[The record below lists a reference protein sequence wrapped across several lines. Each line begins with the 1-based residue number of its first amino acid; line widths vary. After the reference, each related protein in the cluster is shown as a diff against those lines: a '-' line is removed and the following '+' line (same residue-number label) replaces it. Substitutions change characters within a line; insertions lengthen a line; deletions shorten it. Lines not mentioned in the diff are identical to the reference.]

1 MITRVVLVG
10 FSGTGKS
17 TTGRLVASAL
27 GWSLV
32 DMDGEIERRE
42 GTTIP
47 ELFDR
52 QGEAYFRER
61 EATLL
66 RECLERTEVVVST
79 GGGAVCTEDAWKA
92 LRAAP
97 GTYVVGFEASPE
109 EIQRRI
115 DRHRNEAAPGETA
128 HRPMLDAEDPLERI
142 RGLLAAREEFYRRA
156 DVTIPVGTRTAERT
170 AADITELVRLS
181 SGIPSEIQLE
191 TTSSPSRILVGTGS
205 RDSLMPLMTE
215 RFPKARRVWIAADEH
230 VAKAHRSWLGGLGEA
245 GPAPSLYSVPPGEG
259 SKSLDGLSGLYDWMI
274 GGGVERN
281 DVAVAVGGGV
291 TGDLVGF
298 AAATTLRG
306 IGLVQVPTTLL
317 SMVDSSVGGK
327 TGINHSAGKNLIG
340 AFFQPPLVIVD
351 PAFLETLPDRELRS
365 GFAEV
370 IKHAVIQASTPGGEA
385 GFLFD
390 VLERNA
396 DALLRLEDPLVSWVI
411 RQNISLKAAVV
422 EADEKESYLRQILN
436 FGHTIGHGI
445 EAADYSLLHGE
456 AVAVGMVA
464 AMSIGVEKGLVDASM
479 RERLVRLLEAFGLP
493 TAARFDPQVV
503 RERMSRDK
511 KKASGVQ
518 QWVMPRAE
526 GGVEIRTDVSDAEI
540 DQALDVVSLPSG

>member
-1 MITRVVLVG
+1 MITRVILIG

-32 DMDGEIERRE
+32 DMDDEIERRE
-42 GTTIP
+42 GMAIP
-47 ELFDR
+47 DIFDR
-52 QGEAYFRER
+52 HGEAYFRER

-66 RECLERTEVVVST
+66 RECLERTQIVVST
-79 GGGAVCTEDAWKA
+79 GGGAVCTEEAWEA
-92 LRAAP
+92 LRADP
-97 GTYVVGFEASPE
+97 GTYVVGFEASPD

-115 DRHRNEAAPGETA
+115 DRHKSEAAPGETA
-128 HRPMLDAEDPLERI
+128 RRPMLDAEDPLERI
-142 RGLLAAREEFYRRA
+142 RGLLARREAYYQRA
-156 DVTIPVGTRTAERT
+156 DVTIPVGNRPAERT
-170 AADITELVRLS
+170 AADITELVHLS
-181 SGIPSEIQLE
+181 TGTPSEVRLE
-191 TTSSPSRILVGTGS
+191 STSSPSRILVRTGA
-205 RDSLMPLMTE
+205 RDGLLHLLTE
-215 RFPKARRVWIAADEH
+215 RWPKARRAWVAADEH
-230 VAKAHRSWLGGLGEA
+230 VGEEHRPWLDALGEGGLTV
-245 GPAPSLYSVPPGEG
+245 SRYSVPPGEG
-259 SKSLDGLSGLYDWMI
+259 SKSLAGLSGLYDWMI

-281 DVAVAVGGGV
+281 DVAIAVGGGV

-327 TGINHSAGKNLIG
+327 TGINHAAGKNLIG
-340 AFFQPPLVIVD
+340 AFYQPPLVIVD
-351 PAFLETLPDRELRS
+351 PAFLQTLPQRELRS

-370 IKHAVIQASTPGGEA
+370 VKHAVIQASTPGGEA
-385 GFLFD
+385 GFLLD

-396 DALLRLEDPLVSWVI
+396 DALLRLEDPLISWVI
-411 RQNISLKAAVV
+411 RQNISLKASVV
-422 EADEKESYLRQILN
+422 EADEKESHLRQILN

-464 AMSIGVEKGLVDASM
+464 AMQIGVEKGLVDATI
-479 RERLVRLLEAFGLP
+479 RDRLVRLLEAFGLP
-493 TAARFDPQVV
+493 TAASFDPQVV

-518 QWVMPRAE
+518 QWVMPRAA
-526 GGVEIRTDVSDAEI
+526 GGVEIRTDIADAEI
-540 DQALDVVSLPSG
+540 DHALAAVSRA

>member
-1 MITRVVLVG
+1 MITRVILIG

-32 DMDGEIERRE
+32 DMDDEIERRE
-42 GTTIP
+42 GMAIP
-47 ELFDR
+47 DIFDR
-52 QGEAYFRER
+52 HGEAYFRER

-66 RECLERTEVVVST
+66 RECLERTQVVVST
-79 GGGAVCTEDAWKA
+79 GGGAVCTEDAWEA
-92 LRAAP
+92 LRADP
-97 GTYVVGFEASPE
+97 DTYVVGFEASPE

-115 DRHRNEAAPGETA
+115 DRHKSEAVPGETA
-128 HRPMLDAEDPLERI
+128 RRPMLDAEDPLERI
-142 RGLLAAREEFYRRA
+142 RGLLARREAYYQRA
-156 DVTIPVGTRTAERT
+156 DVTIPVGNRPAERI
-170 AADITELVRLS
+170 AADITELVHLS
-181 SGIPSEIQLE
+181 TGTPSEVRLE
-191 TTSSPSRILVGTGS
+191 STSSPSRILVRTGA
-205 RDSLMPLMTE
+205 RDGLLHLLTE
-215 RFPKARRVWIAADEH
+215 RWPKARRVWVAADEH
-230 VAKAHRSWLGGLGEA
+230 VGEEHRPWLDALGEGGLTV
-245 GPAPSLYSVPPGEG
+245 SRYSVPPGEG
-259 SKSLDGLSGLYDWMI
+259 SKSLAGLSGLYDWMI

-281 DVAVAVGGGV
+281 DVAIAVGGGV

-327 TGINHSAGKNLIG
+327 TGINHAAGKNLIG
-340 AFFQPPLVIVD
+340 AFYQPPLVIVD
-351 PAFLETLPDRELRS
+351 PAFLQTLPQRELRS

-370 IKHAVIQASTPGGEA
+370 VKHAVIQASTPGGEA
-385 GFLFD
+385 GFLLD

-396 DALLRLEDPLVSWVI
+396 DALLCLEDPLISWVI
-411 RQNISLKAAVV
+411 RQNISLKASVV
-422 EADEKESYLRQILN
+422 EADEKESHLRQILN

-464 AMSIGVEKGLVDASM
+464 AMQIGVEKGLVDATI
-479 RERLVRLLEAFGLP
+479 RDRLVRLLEAFGLP
-493 TAARFDPQVV
+493 TAASFDPQVV

-518 QWVMPRAE
+518 QWVMPRAA
-526 GGVEIRTDVSDAEI
+526 GGVEIRTDIADAEI
-540 DQALDVVSLPSG
+540 DHALAAVSRA

>member
-1 MITRVVLVG
+1 MITRVILIG

-32 DMDGEIERRE
+32 DMDDEIERRE
-42 GTTIP
+42 GMAIP
-47 ELFDR
+47 DIFDR
-52 QGEAYFRER
+52 HGEAYFRER

-66 RECLERTEVVVST
+66 RECLERTQVVVST
-79 GGGAVCTEDAWKA
+79 GGGAVCTEDAWEA
-92 LRAAP
+92 LRADP
-97 GTYVVGFEASPE
+97 DTYVVGFEASPE

-115 DRHRNEAAPGETA
+115 DRHKSEAVPGETA
-128 HRPMLDAEDPLERI
+128 RRPMLDAEDPLERI
-142 RGLLAAREEFYRRA
+142 RGLLARREAYYQRA
-156 DVTIPVGTRTAERT
+156 DVTIPVGNRPAERT
-170 AADITELVRLS
+170 AADITELVHLS
-181 SGIPSEIQLE
+181 TGTPSEVRLE
-191 TTSSPSRILVGTGS
+191 STSSPSRILVRTGA
-205 RDSLMPLMTE
+205 RDGLLHLLTE
-215 RFPKARRVWIAADEH
+215 RWPKARRAWVAADEH
-230 VAKAHRSWLGGLGEA
+230 VGERHRPWLDALAEGGLTV
-245 GPAPSLYSVPPGEG
+245 SRYSVPPGEG
-259 SKSLDGLSGLYDWMI
+259 SKSLAGLSGLYDWMI

-281 DVAVAVGGGV
+281 DVAIAVGGGV

-327 TGINHSAGKNLIG
+327 TGINHAAGKNLIG
-340 AFFQPPLVIVD
+340 AFYQPPLVIVD
-351 PAFLETLPDRELRS
+351 PAFLQTLPQRELRS

-370 IKHAVIQASTPGGEA
+370 VKHAVIQASTPGGEA
-385 GFLFD
+385 GFLLD

-396 DALLRLEDPLVSWVI
+396 DALLCLEDPLISWVI
-411 RQNISLKAAVV
+411 RQNISLKASVV
-422 EADEKESYLRQILN
+422 EADEKESHLRQILN

-464 AMSIGVEKGLVDASM
+464 AMQIGVEKGLVDATI
-479 RERLVRLLEAFGLP
+479 RDRLVRLLEAFGLP
-493 TAARFDPQVV
+493 TAASFDPQVV

-518 QWVMPRAE
+518 QWVMPRAA
-526 GGVEIRTDVSDAEI
+526 GGVEIRTDIADAEI
-540 DQALDVVSLPSG
+540 DHALAAVSRA